1 MKKMFCTAVAAI
13 MILALAACGSTTG
26 SESESQATDGS
37 TTQTTTEATEGAVD
51 TAVFEQITLVDDE
64 NATVKLTAIDADNFW
79 GYTLKVFLENKTDK
93 ELMFTVE
100 SVSVNGFMCDP
111 FWAASVAPGMK
122 ANEEISFS
130 ESDFED
136 NGIETVEEI
145 VFTLRVFD
153 SENFLSDDLVNETI
167 TVKP

>member
-1 MKKMFCTAVAAI
+1 MKKMLCTA
-13 MILALAACGSTTG
+13 LACLMLTLAACSATSDSETG
-26 SESESQATDGS
+26 IAS
-37 TTQTTTEATEGAVD
+37 TEGTAQSITQSTEDNVD
-51 TAVFEQITLVDDE
+51 TAVFEELTLANDE
-64 NATVKLTAIDADNFW
+64 NVTVKVTAIDESNFW

-111 FWAASVAPGMK
+111 FWAASVAAGMK

-136 NGIETVEEI
+136 NDIETVEQI
-145 VFTLRVFD
+145 VLTLRVFD
-153 SENFLSDDLVNETI
+153 NENWLSEDLINETI
-167 TVKP
+167 TINP

>member
-1 MKKMFCTAVAAI
+1 MKKILCTAMAAV
-13 MILALAACGSTTG
+13 MILTLAACGSTG
-26 SESESQATDGS
+26 SNETDTLSTEGS
-37 TTQTTTEATEGAVD
+37 TTQATTEATEGSVD
-51 TAVFEQITLVDDE
+51 TAVFEELTLVDNE
-64 NATVKLTAIDADNFW
+64 NATVKITAIDADNFW

-111 FWAASVAPGMK
+111 FWAVSVAPGKK
-122 ANEEISFS
+122 ANDEISFS

-136 NGIETVEEI
+136 NGIETVDEI

-153 SENFLSDDLVNETI
+153 SEDWMADDLVNETI
-167 TVKP
+167 TVNP